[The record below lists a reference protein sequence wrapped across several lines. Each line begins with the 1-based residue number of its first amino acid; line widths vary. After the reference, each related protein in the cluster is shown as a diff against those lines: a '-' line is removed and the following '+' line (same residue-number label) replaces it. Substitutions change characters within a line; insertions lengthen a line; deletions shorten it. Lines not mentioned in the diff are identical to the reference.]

1 MSEFISKSKAKKLGN
16 NKFQSEIVDL
26 NIKID
31 VLNESIENKNN
42 ELQLFKDNFVSL
54 QNEIQNKNAK
64 ISELSDESLKMCN
77 EHDNLHK
84 QLHAI
89 NNMNST
95 LLTTLESEKQLLLN
109 HKIEDESIINQISND
124 KNDLLKN
131 FNDIKLKYQE
141 TLSKLQSKTTEYH
154 DLENHNN
161 TLLSDLNLVKELNTT
176 KDVEINSVRNEL
188 LKLGDVILTLQQDIF
203 DKNEYITN
211 LNKQSIPQFLTFNT
225 RPIENPTEEVDV
237 QKVQNTPLS
246 RKTRGRR

>member
-26 NIKID
+26 NSKIN

-54 QNEIQNKNAK
+54 QNEIQSKNAK
-64 ISELSDESLKMCN
+64 ISELSDESLKIFN
-77 EHDNLHK
+77 ENDNVHK

-95 LLTTLESEKQLLLN
+95 LLTTLETEKQILLN

-131 FNDIKLKYQE
+131 FNDIKLKYQD

-154 DLENHNN
+154 DLENLNN
-161 TLLSDLNLVKELNTT
+161 TLLSELNLVKELNTT
-176 KDVEINSVRNEL
+176 KEVEINSVRNEL
-188 LKLGDVILTLQQDIF
+188 IKLGDVILTLQQDIF

-211 LNKQSIPQFLTFNT
+211 LNKQSIPQFLTFNA
-225 RPIENPTEEVDV
+225 RPIENPTEEINV
-237 QKVQNTPLS
+237 QKAQNIPLS
-246 RKTRGRR
+246 RRTRGRR